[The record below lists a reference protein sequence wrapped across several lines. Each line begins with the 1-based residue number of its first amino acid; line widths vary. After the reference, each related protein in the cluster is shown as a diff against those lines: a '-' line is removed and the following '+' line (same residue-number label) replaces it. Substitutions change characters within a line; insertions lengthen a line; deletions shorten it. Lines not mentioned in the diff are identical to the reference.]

1 MTAHSAWLVTDGRVL
16 ASANIANDRATR
28 RKGLVGQTHIE
39 GAFVIPNCRWVH
51 TFGMRVP
58 IDVAYLDADGN
69 VIKTVHMH
77 KMRLGVPVW
86 HARTVIEAEKGA
98 FARWGINVGN
108 KIEVHDSN
116 RDNIN
121 DDNEPTSR

>member
-1 MTAHSAWLVTDGRVL
+1 MTVHSAWLVTDGRVI
-16 ASANIANDRATR
+16 ASADIANDRASR
-28 RKGLVGQTHIE
+28 RKGLCGQTQIE

-69 VIKTVHMH
+69 VIKTVHMS
-77 KMRLGVPVW
+77 KMRLGAPVW
-86 HARTVIEAEKGA
+86 NARTVVEAQKGA

-108 KIEVHDSN
+108 KIEVRDS
-116 RDNIN
+116 DNN
-121 DDNEPTSR
+121 GSVPQ

>member
-1 MTAHSAWLVTDGRVL
+1 MTAHLAWLVTDGRVL

-28 RKGLVGQTHIE
+28 RKGLCGQTQIE

-108 KIEVHDSN
+108 KIEV
-116 RDNIN
+116 RDNT
-121 DDNEPTSR
+121 NETAPQ

>member
-16 ASANIANDRATR
+16 ASANIANDHATR

-58 IDVAYLDADGN
+58 IDVAYLDAKMQ
-69 VIKTVHMH
+69 VIKIQQI
-77 KMRLGVPVW
+77 KPLRLAMPVPKAKHVLEASAGTFENW
-86 HARTVIEAEKGA
+86 GLAVGHTLEARRT
-98 FARWGINVGN
+98 
-108 KIEVHDSN
+108 
-116 RDNIN
+116 
-121 DDNEPTSR
+121 